1 MLKLFSQGYEDCR
14 EMLDNDEG
22 LDGGTVEMIKLGVYN
37 AMLENMGVGIGLY
50 EKVEVT
56 INEAL
61 DILFD
66 YKDNGVVAGVI
77 HGVQYMIVNQK

>member
-14 EMLDNDEG
+14 EMLDNAEG

-61 DILFD
+61 DI
-66 YKDNGVVAGVI
+66 
-77 HGVQYMIVNQK
+77 